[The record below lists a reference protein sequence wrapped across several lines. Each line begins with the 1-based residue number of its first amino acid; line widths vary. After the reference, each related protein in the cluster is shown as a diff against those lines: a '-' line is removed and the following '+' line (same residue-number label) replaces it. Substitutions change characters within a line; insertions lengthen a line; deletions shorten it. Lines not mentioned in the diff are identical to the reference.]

1 MKSLRPLIKPLLL
14 SGALLS
20 SPFVLAQN
28 EAAERE
34 ALRAELQ
41 AARAELAEAAR
52 KMAQVQRQLVE
63 EGEVQRRWNALAEEG
78 GENIEIIIES
88 DKVVADPDGNMVFFG
103 ARPKLGILVG
113 GLGDDNEV
121 LGLTPGGGAEAAG
134 LQRGDRVVEVNGRA
148 LGEGTTI
155 GRALDGVE
163 AGAVVPVVV
172 QRDGEQLRF
181 EVETSAPERDV
192 RIFARRFGAGA
203 DFDFDIDMDALH
215 EGLEAAER
223 QIVVLRDQG
232 LIPPDAPVPPIAPRL
247 PGLFVLGGDSDLV
260 SNHEGLAR
268 YFGTGDGVVVLRIA
282 DDNALNLQDGDVIL
296 SVDGESVARPVD
308 LGRAMLGR
316 EPGELVVLDVMRDGT
331 LQRIEGTVPESRF
344 PRFDGKRGLGFTIP
358 AAAPPRPLRPTG
370 LDPLP
375 RPVAPPVPPAPAIHH

>member
-1 MKSLRPLIKPLLL
+1 MKSVRPLIKPLLL
-14 SGALLS
+14 SCALLS
-20 SPFVLAQN
+20 SPFALARD
-28 EAAERE
+28 EAADRE

-63 EGEVQRRWNALAEEG
+63 EGELQHRWRALAEDG
-78 GENIEIIIES
+78 DENIEIIIES
-88 DKVVADPDGNMVFFG
+88 DQVVAEPDGNMFFFG

-113 GLGDDNEV
+113 GTGDANEV

-134 LQRGDRVVEVNGRA
+134 LQRGDRVLEVNGRA
-148 LGEGTTI
+148 LGGETTI

-172 QRDGEQLRF
+172 QRDGEELRF
-181 EVETSAPERDV
+181 DVETSAPERDV
-192 RIFARRFGAGA
+192 RVFAQRFGPGA

-215 EGLEAAER
+215 EGLDAAER

-232 LIPPDAPVPPIAPRL
+232 LIPPDAPIPPIAPRL

-282 DDNALNLQDGDVIL
+282 EDNALGLQDGDVLL
-296 SVDGESVARPVD
+296 SIDGETIDRPVD
-308 LGRAMLGR
+308 LGRAMIDR
-316 EPGELVVLDVMRDGT
+316 EPGETVVLDVMRDGT
-331 LQRIEGTVPESRF
+331 LQRIEGSVPESRF
-344 PRFDGKRGLGFTIP
+344 PRLHGKRGLGFIAP
-358 AAAPPRPLRPTG
+358 AFAPPRPQRPASPAG
-370 LDPLP
+370 L
-375 RPVAPPVPPAPAIHH
+375 APPPPPAAAIHH

>member
-1 MKSLRPLIKPLLL
+1 MKIRRSLIKPLLL

-20 SPFVLAQN
+20 SPLAPAQD
-28 EAAERE
+28 EADDRE

-52 KMAQVQRQLVE
+52 KLAQVQRQLVE
-63 EGEVQRRWNALAEEG
+63 EGEVQRRWKTLAEG
-78 GENIEIIIES
+78 GDENIEIIIDES
-88 DKVVADPDGNMVFFG
+88 SKVELIGTT
-103 ARPKLGILVG
+103 PKLGILVSG
-113 GLGDDNEV
+113 TDGQNEV

-134 LQRGDRVVEVNGRA
+134 LQRGDRVVSVNGMALSTDATIGDA
-148 LGEGTTI
+148 LGDV
-155 GRALDGVE
+155 A
-163 AGAVVPVVV
+163 AGDTVPVTVE
-172 QRDGEQLRF
+172 RDGETLTF
-181 EVETSAPERDV
+181 DVETSTPERDIRV
-192 RIFARRFGAGA
+192 FAQRFGTGS

-223 QIVVLRDQG
+223 QIVVLRDRG

-282 DDNALNLQDGDVIL
+282 DGNALGLQDGDVIL
-296 SVDGESVARPVD
+296 AIDGETVERPVD
-308 LGRAMLGR
+308 LGRAMLDR
-316 EPGELVVLDVMRDGT
+316 EPGEVLVLDVMRDGT

-358 AAAPPRPLRPTG
+358 AAAPPRPLRPI
-370 LDPLP
+370 DPARLP
-375 RPVAPPVPPAPAIHH
+375 APATPPVPPAPAIHH

>member
-1 MKSLRPLIKPLLL
+1 MKSLRPLIKPFLL

-20 SPFVLAQN
+20 SPFALAQD
-28 EAAERE
+28 EAADRE
-34 ALRAELQ
+34 TLRAELQ

-63 EGEVQRRWNALAEEG
+63 EGEVQRRWKTLAEG
-78 GENIEIIIES
+78 GDENIEIIIES
-88 DKVVADPDGNMVFFG
+88 DQVVADPDGNMFFYG
-103 ARPKLGILVG
+103 TRPKLGILVG
-113 GLGDDNEV
+113 GTGDDNEV

-192 RIFARRFGAGA
+192 RIFAQRFGSGA

-247 PGLFVLGGDSDLV
+247 PGLFVLGGDSDLL
-260 SNHEGLAR
+260 SNHEGLAP
-268 YFGTGDGVVVLRIA
+268 YFGTGDGVIVLRIG
-282 DDNALNLQDGDVIL
+282 DDNPLQLADGDVIL
-296 SVDGESVARPVD
+296 SIDGIAVSRPTD
-308 LGRAMLGR
+308 LGRAMLER
-316 EPGELVVLDVMRDGT
+316 EPGDTVLLEVMRNGT
-331 LQRIEGTVPESRF
+331 LNQVEGTVPSAFSRTRF
-344 PRFDGKRGLGFTIP
+344 VPKVGMDLPR
-358 AAAPPRPLRPTG
+358 PPRPERPA
-370 LDPLP
+370 
-375 RPVAPPVPPAPAIHH
+375 RPAAPASTSMY